1 MSRISP
7 IFHENLF
14 RPIFELNSGM
24 LAFVSGCITALTG
37 GFLSG
42 NASDVCVVLS
52 IYLFIM
58 SARRFSQSVTPLKQQ
73 IAMFHNKKIFKTYAS
88 LRSFHNKDLMHT
100 YIGEGFEWGGEHSD
114 RAYQIQAMSSS
125 KSEIQMP
132 LLLKSKKKKWD
143 KQTRELGG
151 KAWIHGLGKSLD
163 VTTLNSTFYGHTFIA
178 GSVGTGKTTLLK
190 LLSIGAAI
198 HRDHLTIIVDPKG
211 DRAWREGLKKEMV
224 ALGKGH
230 LFYHF
235 NPNKPSESIKID
247 PIKNWNRS
255 TEIAD
260 RLTNLT
266 SSATDGGDPF
276 TDFGWKVIN
285 QVVNAMLFIGERVQI
300 QSIYRNLV
308 ENKYRLAESAL
319 NKHLK
324 DIIGNDYMITHKAQ
338 IESYGKSTLPR
349 LLGFY
354 SENYAVSHPEKG
366 VDGAIQ
372 LIEHDSGHMM
382 KMTAS
387 LLPLFEVL
395 TADPLNELI
404 SPVDD
409 LSDEDTRPIVDL
421 HEMVQTGGC
430 LYLSLG
436 SLSDTKTAGHLAK
449 MYLAD
454 LAALAG
460 TRYEFHDESTGDPRR
475 VSIFI
480 DEAHAALSGNVSLI
494 NLLAQSRGAWTQ
506 LFMCTQTIPDLES
519 QTDAAT
525 AKRILGLCN
534 NFFSMRCQDDDTQEY
549 VSKQFGKTQISTMG
563 TALMQMGDSSTSLDH
578 YKQSRTETL
587 TKAEGETFPPYLL
600 GDLPIL
606 QYMARLSDGRKI
618 KGKIPILID

>member
-1 MSRISP
+1 MSRINP
-7 IFHENLF
+7 MFHENLF
-14 RPIFELNSGM
+14 RPIFEINSAV
-24 LAFVSGCITALTG
+24 LAFICACVTAMTG
-37 GFLSG
+37 NFLSG
-42 NASDVCVVLS
+42 DASDVCIIVSV
-52 IYLFIM
+52 YLFCM
-58 SARRFSQSVTPLKQQ
+58 SGRRFYQSINPLRQQ
-73 IAMFHNKKIFKTYAS
+73 ISLFYNKKIFKTYTE
-88 LRSFHNKDLMHT
+88 LRNFHKKNTNVT

-114 RAYQIQAMSSS
+114 RAYQIQSMSSD
-125 KSEIQMP
+125 KSEIKMP
-132 LLLKSKKKKWD
+132 LLLRYKKKTWD
-143 KQTRELGG
+143 KNTRELGG
-151 KAWIHGLGKSLD
+151 KPWIHGLGKSLD
-163 VTTLNSTFYGHTFIA
+163 VTTLNSTWYGHTFIA

-190 LLSIGAAI
+190 LLSIGVAI
-198 HRDHLTIIVDPKG
+198 QRDHLTIIVDPKG
-211 DRAWREGLKKEMV
+211 DESWREGLKKEMESQ
-224 ALGKGH
+224 GKGH

-235 NPNKPSESIKID
+235 NPNKPTTSIKID

-285 QVVNAMLFIGERVQI
+285 QVVDAMLFTGETVQI
-300 QSIYRNLV
+300 RSIYRNLV
-308 ENKYRLAESAL
+308 ENKYRLAENAVD
-319 NKHLK
+319 KHLK
-324 DIIGNDYMITHKAQ
+324 NILGNDYMEEHGVEVRT
-338 IESYGKSTLPR
+338 YGKTKITQLV
-349 LLGFY
+349 GFY
-354 SENYAVSHPEKG
+354 SDKYANLYPEKG

-372 LIEHDSGHMM
+372 LIEHDAGHMM

-395 TADPLNELI
+395 TAEPLNELI

-409 LSDEDTRPIVDL
+409 LTNEDTRPIVDL

-460 TRYEFHDESTGDPRR
+460 TRYEFHDSSTGEPRR

-519 QTDAAT
+519 QTDSAT

-549 VSKQFGKTQISTMG
+549 VAKQFGKTQISTLG
-563 TALMQMGDSSTSLDH
+563 TALMQMGDSSTDLDH

-587 TKAEGETFPPYLL
+587 TKNEGDTFPPYLL